1 MLSLEVTS
9 LYWLVNRDPHS
20 GLLITR
26 NTRWITGSIWQKC
39 LKWGWILKELFT
51 VVIGK
56 MVGKPLGRGPLIIN
70 ATTLYSG
77 YLLGISL
84 LKGSNSGFKQLGALY
99 PKGPNHLL
107 VLVRKSAMLAS
118 FLSNK
123 NMIRQKSTI
132 KQGSLNYPFSGNQT
146 MQKCMVIF
154 DGLPIFFVHE
164 VWVGNIITP
173 VKFNFYLE
181 SWWSIILTNSP

>member
-20 GLLITR
+20 GLLVTR

-56 MVGKPLGRGPLIIN
+56 MVGKPLGWGPLIIN

-77 YLLGISL
+77 PYPL
-84 LKGSNSGFKQLGALY
+84 LKGSNSGFKQLGY
-99 PKGPNHLL
+99 HPKGPNHLL
-107 VLVRKSAMLAS
+107 VLLRKSAMFAS
-118 FLSNK
+118 FLSNT
-123 NMIRQKSTI
+123 NMIRQNSTI
-132 KQGSLNYPFSGNQT
+132 KQG
-146 MQKCMVIF
+146 F
-154 DGLPIFFVHE
+154 DH
-164 VWVGNIITP
+164 
-173 VKFNFYLE
+173 
-181 SWWSIILTNSP
+181 